1 MKKAL
6 HYKDVVL
13 NHPQYSEV
21 YSRDDLDVT
30 VDFCGYEFNNPAIPA
45 NMQCSISFEQ
55 AENII
60 NNTSAFYILHRFY
73 DYSEILKWVETT
85 DVPVISLSVGVK
97 EKDYEFV
104 ENLHKLDKDIDFITI
119 DVAHGHHI
127 LVKQMIHFIRD
138 LFGTYVKIIAGNVC
152 TPEACYDLE
161 AWGANAAKIGLSC
174 GAGCCTYNATGV
186 GSPMFSTVLECA
198 KKSPL
203 PIIADGGI
211 REVGDICKALVA
223 GATMV
228 MVGSEF
234 VKCYD
239 SPAEN
244 KYEIKNFIRS
254 WEVERKIT
262 HKVYFGSA
270 SATNKGSDSY
280 VEGHNEV
287 LLPVNGLTYEQYFR
301 KIREGVT
308 SCMSYHNLRD
318 VSKMHTIEWSKHT
331 F

>member
-13 NHPQYSEV
+13 NHPQYSDV

-30 VDFCGYEFNNPAIPA
+30 VKFCDWEFESIAIPA
-45 NMQCSISFEQ
+45 NMQCSISFEK
-55 AENII
+55 AEELANMGC
-60 NNTSAFYILHRFY
+60 FYILHRFY
-73 DYSEILKWVETT
+73 EYDEILKWVGETEINL
-85 DVPVISLSVGVK
+85 ISLSVGVK
-97 EKDYEFV
+97 QRDYDFLDE
-104 ENLHKLDKDIDFITI
+104 LHKLDRDIDFITI

-127 LVKQMIHFIRD
+127 LVQQMIHYIRD
-138 LFGTYVKIIAGNVC
+138 LFGSCVKIIAGNVC

-161 AWGANAAKIGLSC
+161 AWGANAAKVGLSM
-174 GAGCCTYNATGV
+174 GKGCTTYNATGV

-198 KKSPL
+198 QKSPL

-228 MVGSEF
+228 MIGSEF

-239 SPAEN
+239 SPTRGIFKDIFSKTN
-244 KYEIKNFIRS
+244 YNM
-254 WEVERKIT
+254 T

-287 LLPVNGLTYEQYFR
+287 LLPVNGLTYEQYLR
-301 KIREGVT
+301 KIREGVA

-318 VSKMHTIEWSKHT
+318 VSKMHSIEWSKHS